1 MMVGALD
8 PDLPVFFNRFF
19 ACDKKVR
26 SYNSSPRNAGV
37 SLRSLR
43 LVVQDAALS
52 RR

>member
-1 MMVGALD
+1 MDIPLEDWIRGRIIAAPRVG
-8 PDLPVFFNRFF
+8 VSF
-19 ACDKKVR
+19 AD
-26 SYNSSPRNAGV
+26 